1 MASRHVEDVPTLILL
16 SPERITFSILPKATI
31 QGWNEG
37 KSRYEQDLGRRKASN
52 GNFFFKSISFGT
64 GLFYKGV

>member
-37 KSRYEQDLGRRKASN
+37 KSRYEQDLGRK
-52 GNFFFKSISFGT
+52 
-64 GLFYKGV
+64 